1 MICSDFLSFDEMAG
15 RHGIFHEKLLLDKR
29 LIFGYHQDI
38 ITEDKNDKR
47 LKLLDSETA
56 LTLQNILKSEAED
69 ILFKIFPKTKHISSI
84 RQRLVLKKILTIISL
99 KIGQEISYSKIAEKV
114 NANDKTVS
122 RYLTLLE
129 EANVVFRLGTFSNG
143 FSHERSHT
151 SKFYFFDCGIRNALI
166 DNFNAIERRNDW
178 DALWE
183 NFVIAERIKYKRRRR
198 VRAAHFY
205 WKTFNRQQVPLI
217 EEKQGLIN
225 AYLLS
230 WSEKPKFT
238 VQFPDS
244 FKRNYPEAYYQVLQP
259 RNIERFVARKS
270 LPYEIWG

>member
-1 MICSDFLSFDEMAG
+1 MAG

-122 RYLTLLE
+122 RYLT
-129 EANVVFRLGTFSNG
+129 
-143 FSHERSHT
+143 
-151 SKFYFFDCGIRNALI
+151 
-166 DNFNAIERRNDW
+166 
-178 DALWE
+178 
-183 NFVIAERIKYKRRRR
+183 
-198 VRAAHFY
+198 
-205 WKTFNRQQVPLI
+205 
-217 EEKQGLIN
+217 
-225 AYLLS
+225 
-230 WSEKPKFT
+230 
-238 VQFPDS
+238 
-244 FKRNYPEAYYQVLQP
+244 
-259 RNIERFVARKS
+259 
-270 LPYEIWG
+270 

>member
-38 ITEDKNDKR
+38 INDDKEDKR
-47 LKLLDSETA
+47 LKLLDPKTI
-56 LTLQNILKSEAED
+56 LTLQNILKSKAED
-69 ILFKIFPKTKHISSI
+69 ILFKIFPKTKYISSI
-84 RQRLVLKKILTIISL
+84 RQRLVLKKILTAISL
-99 KIGQEISYSKIAEKV
+99 QIGQEISYSKIAEKV

-129 EANVVFRLGTFSNG
+129 EANVVFRLGAFSNG
-143 FSHERSHT
+143 FSYERSHT
-151 SKFYFFDCGIRNALI
+151 SKFYFFDCGIRNAFI
-166 DNFNAIERRNDW
+166 DNFNREELRNDW

-198 VRAAHFY
+198 LGAEHFY
-205 WKTFNRQQVPLI
+205 WKTFNKQQVPLI

-230 WSEKPKFT
+230 WSDKPKFSI
-238 VQFPDS
+238 QFPDS

-259 RNIERFVARKS
+259 KNIERFIARKT

>member
-143 FSHERSHT
+143 FSYERSHT

-166 DNFNAIERRNDW
+166 DNFNAMERRNDW

-183 NFVIAERIKYKRRRR
+183 NFVIAERIKYKRLRRA
-198 VRAAHFY
+198 RAAHFY
-205 WKTFNRQQVPLI
+205 WKTYNRQQVPLI
-217 EEKQGLIN
+217 EEEQGLIN
-225 AYLLS
+225 AYLNETIRRRTIRCCS
-230 WSEKPKFT
+230 
-238 VQFPDS
+238 
-244 FKRNYPEAYYQVLQP
+244 R
-259 RNIERFVARKS
+259 
-270 LPYEIWG
+270 